1 LDDIPLSI
9 LFTVLLLLII
19 LSGFFSSSETSMM
32 ALNRYRLKHLVKD
45 RHRGAMMASNLLKR
59 PDRLIGLI
67 LIGNNFVNIAA
78 SALATIIAIRL
89 WGDAGV
95 AIATGLLTLVILIFS
110 EVTPKTL
117 AALHPERIAFP
128 AAFVLKPLL
137 ILFYP
142 LVWLV
147 NFIANKLLGLFG
159 VRMDEETA
167 DNVTQ
172 DELRTIVHE
181 AGALI
186 PDRHQKML
194 LSILDLEKVTV
205 EDIMI
210 PRNEITGIDLDDDID
225 VIIEQMRSS
234 QHTRLPVYTSD
245 INNICGILHLRNA
258 ARFLTENELTKAAL
272 LQTTREPYFIPESTP
287 LNTQLLNFQH
297 EQRRIGLVVDEYGDI
312 QGIATL
318 EDILEEIVGEFT
330 TDAAA
335 KSKEIHPQDDGS
347 YIIDGSANIRDLN
360 KVLDWNLPTDGPKT
374 LNGLLMEF
382 LESIPDASV
391 SLKLGNFYIETLKTK
406 DNIVKTARI
415 TKISQ

>member
-1 LDDIPLSI
+1 
-9 LFTVLLLLII
+9 
-19 LSGFFSSSETSMM
+19 MM
-32 ALNRYRLKHLVKD
+32 ALNRYRLKHLVKHK
-45 RHRGAMMASNLLKR
+45 HRGATLASNLLKR

-78 SALATIIAIRL
+78 SSLATVIAIRL

-128 AAFVLKPLL
+128 AAFILRPLL
-137 ILFYP
+137 FIFYP

-147 NFIANKLLGLFG
+147 NHVANLLLSLLG
-159 VRMDEETA
+159 VRIDADAA
-167 DNVTQ
+167 DNLTQ

-186 PDRHQKML
+186 PDRHQSML

-210 PRNEITGIDLDDDID
+210 PRNEVTGIDLDDSMDE
-225 VIIEQMRSS
+225 IIEQIRAS

-258 ARFLTENELTKAAL
+258 ARFLTEEERTKAAL
-272 LQTTREPYFIPESTP
+272 VQTTREPYFIPESTP

-297 EQRRIGLVVDEYGDI
+297 EKRRIGLVVNEYGDV

-335 KSKEIHPQDDGS
+335 SSKDIHPQDDGS
-347 YIIDGSANIRDLN
+347 FIIDGSASIRDLN
-360 KVLDWNLPTDGPKT
+360 KILGWSLPTEGPKT
-374 LNGLLMEF
+374 LNGLIMES

-391 SLKLGNFYIETLKTK
+391 CFKISNFYFETLQTK
-406 DNIVKTARI
+406 DNIIKTARI
-415 TKISQ
+415 TEIGNTQKLLPLDPDN

>member
-1 LDDIPLSI
+1 M
-9 LFTVLLLLII
+9 II
-19 LSGFFSSSETSMM
+19 ISGFFSSSETSMM
-32 ALNRYRLKHLVKD
+32 SLNRYRLKHLVKHK
-45 RHRGAMMASNLLKR
+45 HRGAIMANNLLKR

-78 SALATIIAIRL
+78 SALATVIAIRL

-95 AIATGLLTLVILIFS
+95 AIATGALTLVILIFA

-128 AAFVLKPLL
+128 ASYLLRPLMF
-137 ILFYP
+137 LFYP

-147 NFIANKLLGLFG
+147 NHVAALLLRMMG
-159 VRMDEETA
+159 VKINEDTA
-167 DNVTQ
+167 DQLTQ
-172 DELRTIVHE
+172 DELRTIVQE

-186 PDRHQKML
+186 PDRHQNML
-194 LSILDLEKVTV
+194 ISILDLEKVTV

-210 PRNEITGIDLDDDID
+210 PRNEVVGIDLDDDMD
-225 VIIEQMRSS
+225 QIIEQIRTS

-258 ARFLTENELTKAAL
+258 ARFLTGNELTKAAL

-297 EQRRIGLVVDEYGDI
+297 EKRRIGLVVNEYGDV
-312 QGIATL
+312 QGVATL

-330 TDAAA
+330 SDAANNN
-335 KSKEIHPQDDGS
+335 KDIHPQEDGS
-347 YIIDGSANIRDLN
+347 YIIDGSASIRDLN
-360 KVLDWNLPTDGPKT
+360 KILDWNLPTEGPKT
-374 LNGLLMEF
+374 LNGLIMEF
-382 LESIPDASV
+382 LESIPEASV
-391 SLKLGNFYIETLKTK
+391 GFKLGHFYIETLQTK

-415 TKISQ
+415 SEIRAQQEPTALDSDD

>member
-1 LDDIPLSI
+1 
-9 LFTVLLLLII
+9 
-19 LSGFFSSSETSMM
+19 MM
-32 ALNRYRLKHLVKD
+32 ALNRYRLKHLVKHK
-45 RHRGAMMASNLLKR
+45 HRGATLASNLLKR

-78 SALATIIAIRL
+78 SSLATVIAIRL

-128 AAFVLKPLL
+128 AAFILRPLL
-137 ILFYP
+137 FIFYP

-147 NFIANKLLGLFG
+147 NHVANLLLSLLG
-159 VRMDEETA
+159 VRIDADTA
-167 DNVTQ
+167 DNLTQ

-186 PDRHQKML
+186 PDRHQSML

-210 PRNEITGIDLDDDID
+210 PRNEVTGIDLDDNMDE
-225 VIIEQMRSS
+225 IIEQIRTS
-234 QHTRLPVYTSD
+234 QHTRMPVYTSD

-272 LQTTREPYFIPESTP
+272 LQTTHEPYFIPESTP

-297 EQRRIGLVVDEYGDI
+297 EKHRIGLVVNEYGDI

-335 KSKEIHPQDDGS
+335 NSKDIHPQEDGS
-347 YIIDGSANIRDLN
+347 FIIDGSANIRDLN
-360 KVLDWNLPTDGPKT
+360 KILGWSLPTEGPKT
-374 LNGLLMEF
+374 LNGLIMES

-391 SLKLGNFYIETLKTK
+391 SFKINNFYIETLQTK
-406 DNIVKTARI
+406 DNIIKTARI
-415 TKISQ
+415 TETVSQKKAAVLDPGN